1 MKPITKGKLKI
12 FEKYEGDED
21 VFARAGQKREKDLF
35 QIGEW
40 NLIKDFQQRLE
51 MIEKGLTSSDFQ
63 TKTLTDL
70 KEVADSTTFDLL
82 TKK

>member
-1 MKPITKGKLKI
+1 MKPITIEKLKI
-12 FEKYEGDED
+12 FEQYEGDED
-21 VFARAGQKREKDLF
+21 SFARAGRKREKDLF

-40 NLIKDFQQRLE
+40 NLIKNFQQRLE